1 VTGHRCPGKAIALVA
16 ACAFLFSLAAMAV
29 EPSWTRPVAPERI
42 VGNLYYV
49 GSEEL
54 ASFLIV
60 TPQGNILINSTLAE
74 NVPMIRRNVEAL
86 GFHFSDIKILLISH
100 AHSDHCG
107 GSARV
112 KRLTG
117 AQYEVMDADV
127 PVVESGG
134 KADFLY
140 GDNHALYFEPSLV
153 DRILHDNDT
162 VTLGEMTLTA
172 HLTAGHTRGTTT
184 WTFDE
189 RDGERTVHVVI
200 VGGPNVN
207 EGSKLVGDSVYP
219 NITADFQ
226 HGFDVLKG
234 LPCDVFLGAHGS
246 FFGLMAK
253 LARARDGDGE
263 AFIDPNG
270 YRDYIADREQAFQ
283 AELKRQQALAQSQPV
298 PLPQPGSEPV
308 KSQ

>member
-1 VTGHRCPGKAIALVA
+1 MTGRRSPGRAIAQIA
-16 ACAFLFSLAAMAV
+16 AFVFPFALSAMAV

-117 AQYEVMDADV
+117 AQYDVMDADV

-140 GDNHALYFEPSLV
+140 GENHAFYFEPSLV
-153 DRILHDNDT
+153 DRILHDKDT

-270 YRDYIADREQAFQ
+270 YRDYIADREQAFE
-283 AELKRQQALAQSQPV
+283 AELKRQQALAQAQPV
-298 PLPQPGSEPV
+298 PLPQPGSGPV